1 MTINLTLTIC
11 NYLLS
16 QNILKVFLIVCFSLS
31 LVFSSSFGLTESV
44 DLFGEINSVDLILND
59 IWIEPENPTNGEAV
73 TIHGSIYNAG
83 VIASGEVS
91 DAVTVGFIVNGKLVE
106 IDLLPNILPGIE
118 NGIEISTGPAFDAI
132 SGEYI
137 ITGIVNYHDTLS
149 HLRDNP
155 GNNIVQKIFQI
166 GTETPLIINFDVFQN
181 YNDKTKNQE
190 VVIQGEITNIFQERL
205 ENQKVVI
212 DIDETKQE
220 KIITDTNGQFLFK
233 TDIPFKNESVKIS
246 AYLEESSFVS
256 SFSQK
261 IFPVKI
267 DKEQSAL
274 ALEILPY
281 LSKNSLKNSSL
292 TIVLFQDSYE
302 NLFKK
307 ISTSDHNNQN
317 LMIENFFITVLP
329 ANHEY
334 IVEVYIEGRLLDA
347 FQNNFPTNAVI
358 KKEISISESAQ
369 VQFRIINEAGEPQND
384 VIVDNWIYSTTSGEN
399 GFTEWIGLLPTFSTN
414 EPYVAKATFPNKE
427 VIWSEPFL
435 IEPEEK
441 KVISIVK
448 GSSNP

>member
-1 MTINLTLTIC
+1 MLYKNTLGLFAI
-11 NYLLS
+11 
-16 QNILKVFLIVCFSLS
+16 ICFSLS
-31 LVFSSSFGLTESV
+31 FSVSQSYSLTESV
-44 DLFGEINSVDLILND
+44 DLFGQINSVDLILND
-59 IWIEPENPTNGEAV
+59 IWIEPENPVNGEAV

-91 DAVTVGFIVNGKLVE
+91 DAVTVGYIVNGELVE
-106 IDLLPNILPGIE
+106 IGLLPNILPGME
-118 NGIEISTGPAFDAI
+118 NGIEVSTGPVFDAI
-132 SGEYI
+132 SGKYI
-137 ITGIVNYHDTLS
+137 VTVIVNYHDTLS
-149 HLRDNP
+149 HLRDNEE
-155 GNNIVQKIFQI
+155 NNIVQKIFQI
-166 GTETPLIINFDVFQN
+166 GTEIPLIINFDVYQN
-181 YNDKTKNQE
+181 YNYKTKNQE
-190 VVIQGEITNIFQERL
+190 VLIQGEVTDIFQEKL
-205 ENQKVVI
+205 KNKEVII
-212 DIDETKQE
+212 DIDETIQE
-220 KIITDTNGQFLFK
+220 KIITNTDGQFSFK

-246 AYLEESSFVS
+246 VYLEESSFVS
-256 SFSQK
+256 SVSQR

-267 DKEQSAL
+267 DKEQSEL
-274 ALEILPY
+274 VLEILPY
-281 LSKNSLKNSSL
+281 LSENSLKNSSL

-317 LMIENFFITVLP
+317 LMIENFFVIVLP

-347 FQNNFPTNAVI
+347 FQNYFSTNEVI
-358 KKEISISESAQ
+358 KKEISILESAQ
-369 VQFRIINEAGEPQND
+369 VQFRVINEVGEPQKD

-399 GFTEWIGLLPTFSTN
+399 GFTEWIELLPTFSAN

-435 IEPEEK
+435 IEPEER